1 MVKTESGRI
10 RRTKKEKRVFK
21 MTIKILVV
29 DDHISVRKEL
39 RKVLNRNPKIEV
51 VGEASGGKEALDLSK
66 RLDPDVM
73 LLDVEMPDMNGYE
86 VAKRLTREGST
97 ARVLAVSGY
106 DEKTYIL
113 GMFANGAVG
122 YLTKDE
128 APQHLMKAVEDIAS
142 GRKGWISPKV
152 AQKLGVPD
160 RPIGQ
165 HTIPRM
171 TKLELA
177 ILRCLREGKTDS
189 EMVEILGIGMKV
201 LKENIQSLL
210 SKLRVKTRP
219 EAILRGMQENLV

>member
-39 RKVLNRNPKIEV
+39 RKVLNRNPQIEV

-128 APQHLMKAVEDIAS
+128 APQHLMPWSVVAICHIPIHGQLSTVAAS
-142 GRKGWISPKV
+142 SPELPTNRHSP
-152 AQKLGVPD
+152 QE
-160 RPIGQ
+160 
-165 HTIPRM
+165 HT
-171 TKLELA
+171 
-177 ILRCLREGKTDS
+177 
-189 EMVEILGIGMKV
+189 
-201 LKENIQSLL
+201 SL
-210 SKLRVKTRP
+210 P
-219 EAILRGMQENLV
+219 